1 MSLLQRK
8 GSSFTNGEEPSFDA
22 SLGTPALMKDHEA
35 TADVQEL
42 LALSAHEDAR
52 QLVRLIQCSQCSKPL
67 RIPITLPCGHSMCR
81 SCLPEPRLRENISY
95 PDTPDRQYGI
105 PCPILDCG
113 AEHPTGECN
122 PDVTLAKI
130 MEVIATQVAKHQSV
144 TENTPI
150 RVDVFSKTEEQNVE
164 EKEKVSPF
172 SHSRIL
178 NGGRLVSTFILA
190 ELGELPFDSSVAYQ
204 SLATTDDDYQ
214 TLDASLLDS
223 LREAAHKE
231 LDCHVCYNLMLEP
244 TTTPCGHTFCR
255 KCLARVLDH
264 ANLCP
269 VCRRSLSLPPS
280 LVSQPSNGRLVD
292 LLNSLCPEVMTA
304 RAAAVKLEES
314 LEGTALNTP
323 LFVCTLSLPA
333 TPTFLHVFEPRY
345 RLMMRR
351 ALDGNRQFGM
361 VMYNRSRAPQGDL
374 GNVPF
379 MEYGTILE
387 ITNVQ
392 ILGDGRSYVESRGV
406 GRFRIREYSML
417 DGYYVSQVERVED
430 VSLAEEER
438 LEAEETTTALAAA
451 LEAQMHI
458 GQHQTTPTQETPA
471 SLKQLSTRDL
481 LLSGIEFIE
490 RMRANSAPWLNERIL
505 IAYGGPPADPALFP
519 YWFASVLPIAEDEKY
534 LLLKTMSVRERLK
547 IVNRWIQRIE
557 RQRLVPAHSSLPRFA
572 SAE

>member
-1 MSLLQRK
+1 MNLLQRK

-22 SLGTPALMKDHEA
+22 SSGTPALMKDHGA
-35 TADVQEL
+35 TADVQEMV
-42 LALSAHEDAR
+42 ALSAHDDAR

-67 RIPITLPCGHSMCR
+67 RIPVTLPCGHSMCR
-81 SCLPEPRLRENISY
+81 SCLPEPHLRENISY

-105 PCPILDCG
+105 PCPIPDCG

-122 PDVTLAKI
+122 PDVTLAKV
-130 MEVIATQVAKHQSV
+130 MEVITNQVARHRSMI
-144 TENTPI
+144 EDTPV
-150 RVDVFSKTEEQNVE
+150 RVDVSTKSKEPALE
-164 EKEKVSPF
+164 EKEKISSTP
-172 SHSRIL
+172 HSRIL
-178 NGGRLVSTFILA
+178 HGGRLLSTYTLA
-190 ELGELPFDSSVAYQ
+190 ELGELPFDSTVTYQ
-204 SLATTDDDYQ
+204 SLTTTGDNYEA
-214 TLDASLLDS
+214 LDASLLDS

-264 ANLCP
+264 ANVCP
-269 VCRRSLSLPPS
+269 VCRRGLSLPPS
-280 LVSQPSNGRLVD
+280 LASQPSNSRLVD
-292 LLNSLCPEVMTA
+292 LLNSLCPEMMTA
-304 RAAAVKLEES
+304 RAAAVMLEES

-361 VMYNRSRAPQGDL
+361 VMYNRSGAPQGDL
-374 GNVPF
+374 GNVQF

-387 ITNVQ
+387 ITNMQ
-392 ILGDGRSYVESRGV
+392 ILSDGRSYVESRGI

-417 DGYYVSQVERVED
+417 DGYYVSRVERVED

-438 LEAEETTTALAAA
+438 LEAEETTTALAAT

-458 GQHQTTPTQETPA
+458 GQQPTPPSSQETPTT
-471 SLKQLSTRDL
+471 LEQLSTRHL
-481 LLSGIEFIE
+481 LVSGIEFIE

-505 IAYGGPPADPALFP
+505 IAYGGPPVDPALFP

-534 LLLKTMSVRERLK
+534 LLLHTTSVRERLK

-557 RQRLVPAHSSLPRFA
+557 RQRMSGNACTVL
-572 SAE
+572 